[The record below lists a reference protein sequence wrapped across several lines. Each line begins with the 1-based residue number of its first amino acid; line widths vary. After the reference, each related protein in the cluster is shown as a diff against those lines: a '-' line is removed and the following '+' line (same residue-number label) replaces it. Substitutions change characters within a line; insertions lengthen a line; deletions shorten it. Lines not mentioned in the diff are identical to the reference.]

1 VVIIN
6 ILLYNDKNEIISVYT
21 QNNSDFQKDDE
32 ISVSNKKY
40 KVINIEKYRKL
51 DVNESVEQ
59 VTLELKAI

>member
-1 VVIIN
+1 MVIIN